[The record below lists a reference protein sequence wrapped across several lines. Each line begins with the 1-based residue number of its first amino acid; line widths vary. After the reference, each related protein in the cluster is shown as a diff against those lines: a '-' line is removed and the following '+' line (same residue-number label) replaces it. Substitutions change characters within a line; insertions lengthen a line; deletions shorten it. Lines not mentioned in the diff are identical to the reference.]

1 MALYSDEYPYQS
13 SNLYSISFEY
23 LDRADVKVSVN
34 GVDTTDPSSTYTFA
48 FANDTQISLTPNS
61 GIVGNGVRVYR
72 ETNTDQLD
80 VTFFPGSAIRAADLN
95 KNFEQNNFATQE
107 VKERFLD
114 RTGGAM
120 EGILDMGG
128 YKITNGADGTDANDF
143 ITFAQ
148 LNTAFLNLDADQN
161 VIAPTANV
169 AFTGTTQLEG
179 LTVSDS
185 ATFNTDVTINST
197 GFLKIPVGTNAQ
209 QPGQTDQPAAAVG
222 QIRFNTDLSQFEGY
236 HGGSIEWASIGGGA
250 TGGGG
255 DTVFVET
262 SQLIT
267 TDYTLTTGATI
278 AEKKN
283 AMSAGPV
290 TIDPG
295 VTVTV
300 PAGQSWVIV

>member
-1 MALYSDEYPYQS
+1 M
-13 SNLYSISFEY
+13 
-23 LDRADVKVSVN
+23 
-34 GVDTTDPSSTYTFA
+34 
-48 FANDTQISLTPNS
+48 
-61 GIVGNGVRVYR
+61 
-72 ETNTDQLD
+72 
-80 VTFFPGSAIRAADLN
+80 N

-128 YKITNGADGTDANDF
+128 YRIINGADPDGLTDFATKGYVGTQAWGEGE
-143 ITFAQ
+143 
-148 LNTAFLNLDADQN
+148 
-161 VIAPTANV
+161 APNRENV
-169 AFTGTTQLEG
+169 AFEGTTDVDNINVAG
-179 LTVSDS
+179 TSTFTGVG
-185 ATFNTDVTINST
+185 TFNNDVTINST
-197 GFLKIPVGTNAQ
+197 GALTIPDGTQ
-209 QPGQTDQPAAAVG
+209 LERPTGVTG
-222 QIRFNTDLSQFEGY
+222 MIRFNTDISQFEGY
-236 HGGSIEWASIGGGA
+236 HGAVTQWASIGGGA

-267 TDYTLTTGATI
+267 TNYTLTTGPTQ

-290 TIDPG
+290 TIDTG

>member
-1 MALYSDEYPYQS
+1 MANYSDEYPYQS
-13 SNLYSISFEY
+13 SNLYSITFEY
-23 LDRADVKVSVN
+23 LDREDVKVSVN

-48 FANDTQISLTPNS
+48 FQNDTQISLTPNS
-61 GIVGNGVRVYR
+61 GIVGNGVRIYR

-179 LTVSDS
+179 LTVSTS

-197 GFLKIPVGTNAQ
+197 GYLKLPVGTTGER
-209 QPGQTDQPAAAVG
+209 PGTAAVG
-222 QIRFNTDLSQFEGY
+222 MVRFNSTTGKFEGSPD
-236 HGGSIEWASIGGGA
+236 GTNWSLLGGGA
-250 TGGGG
+250 TGGGA
-255 DTVFVET
+255 DTVFFENNNAV
-262 SQLIT
+262 T
-267 TDYTLTTGATI
+267 TNYELTAN
-278 AEKKN
+278 KN
-283 AMSAGPV
+283 AVSAGPI
-290 TIDPG
+290 TINSG

-300 PAGQSWVIV
+300 PSGQSWVIV